1 MVKNWSCIT
10 KTNETIGGFVDQMF
24 DLRHKNKKYYYSYN
38 FEMQIYE
45 KDCGVA
51 RKMQISYRF
60 NLFDSKTVQ
69 FLQKLVSE
77 VKFFI
82 LLEKKRDN
90 FSVHSIDH

>member
-1 MVKNWSCIT
+1 
-10 KTNETIGGFVDQMF
+10 
-24 DLRHKNKKYYYSYN
+24 
-38 FEMQIYE
+38 MQIYE

-77 VKFFI
+77 VQLFL